1 MDSRQYEV
9 QLGEITM
16 KIFTEEFKDLV
27 VTATAWV
34 VAHVIVFGP
43 LILLIILAIWFA
55 ERGY

>member
-1 MDSRQYEV
+1 
-9 QLGEITM
+9 M
-16 KIFTEEFKDLV
+16 KIFTEEFKDTV

-43 LILLIILAIWFA
+43 LILLIRWAMWFA

>member
-1 MDSRQYEV
+1 
-9 QLGEITM
+9 M
-16 KIFTEEFKDLV
+16 KIFTEEFKDSV

-43 LILLIILAIWFA
+43 LILLMMFAFWFA

>member
-1 MDSRQYEV
+1 MDSREYEI
-9 QLGEITM
+9 QLGESAM
-16 KIFTEEFKDLV
+16 KIFTEEFKDTV

-43 LILLIILAIWFA
+43 LILLIRWAMWFA